1 MRVFEN
7 TNFDLIRHRRLAY
20 LVSGVVIGVMVIM
33 AIFWQVTRGS
43 WLNYGVDF
51 TGGTLVQIRFREA
64 VPVEDVRSV
73 IEPVMPRTEVT
84 RFGGENEFLI
94 RAPQFG
100 TEAESGSR
108 LVESALRDRF
118 GADSF
123 EVTRIE
129 AVGPKVGSELQ
140 GKAAIAVILSFLAT
154 LVYLAFRFEWRFGVA
169 AVIATVHDTLLT
181 LGIISAFRLE
191 VSLTTVAAVLTII
204 GYSLNDTIVVFDRIR
219 DNLKR
224 TGRRESYI
232 AILNRSINE
241 TLSRTVMTGGSTLAV
256 LLALLVLGGPIIRDF
271 ALILFLGIVIGTF
284 SSIFIAS
291 PILLEIEERWG
302 EVGKARAGAKP
313 ARAAGARV

>member
-1 MRVFEN
+1 MRVLEN
-7 TNFDLIRHRRLAY
+7 TNFEFIRHRRLAY
-20 LVSGVVIGVMVIM
+20 VVSGVLIGLALIM
-33 AIFWQVTRGS
+33 AVFWQVTRGS

-51 TGGTLVQIRFREA
+51 TGGTLVQIQFQEP
-64 VPVEDVRSV
+64 VEVEDVRSAIEAV
-73 IEPVMPRTEVT
+73 IPRTEVT

-100 TEAESGSR
+100 VEAESGAR
-108 LVESALRDRF
+108 QIESALGGRF
-118 GADSF
+118 GADKF
-123 EVTRIE
+123 EVTRVE

-140 GKAAIAVILSFLAT
+140 RKAATAVILSFLAT
-154 LVYLAFRFEWRFGVA
+154 LVYLAFRFEWRFGLA
-169 AVIATVHDTLLT
+169 AVIATVYDTLLT

-204 GYSLNDTIVVFDRIR
+204 GYSLNDKIVVFDRIR

-232 AILNRSINE
+232 AILDRSIND

-291 PILLEIEERWG
+291 PILLEVEERWG
-302 EVGKARAGAKP
+302 GEGKARAGAKP